1 MSYRRG
7 DKVRVNAIY
16 VDGNDGDEID
26 MYINRFGTNQAG
38 QETYRLQK
46 DPFKGGQENGGVSW
60 GGFTEDDFIKADDP
74 HEKAVEHLQSI
85 KGSVSYRN
93 YIEKRLAADYA
104 ILISDHIKKLEWIS
118 AETNPPPHINLWCLN
133 RCGRQFQGRVCFGMH
148 RPLYTLCYGEKDGS
162 DTCPTWIDVTHYMIL
177 PDGPKS

>member
-26 MYINRFGTNQAG
+26 MYINRMGSNQAG

-46 DPFKGGQENGGVSW
+46 GPVKGGQENGGVSW
-60 GGFTEDDFIKADDP
+60 GGFTEDDFIKADDR
-74 HEKAVEHLQSI
+74 HEKAIEHLQSI
-85 KGSVSYRN
+85 PGSVSYRN

-104 ILISDHIKKLEWIS
+104 IVVSDHIKKMES
-118 AETNPPPHINLWCLN
+118 AM
-133 RCGRQFQGRVCFGMH
+133 QDF
-148 RPLYTLCYGEKDGS
+148 
-162 DTCPTWIDVTHYMIL
+162 IDKVDRGDAYSVRSYAKFKEVL
-177 PDGPKS
+177 PDGTKP